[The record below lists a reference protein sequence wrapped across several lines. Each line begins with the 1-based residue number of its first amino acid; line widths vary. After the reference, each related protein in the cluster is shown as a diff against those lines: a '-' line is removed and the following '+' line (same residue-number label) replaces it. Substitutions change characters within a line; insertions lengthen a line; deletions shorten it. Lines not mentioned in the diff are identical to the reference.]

1 MCPDCIES
9 ATVSLSPVSGRPESC
24 LPPSYSNGAGIDL
37 GRLGLELELTELQP
51 GNLLHFPS
59 LGTCVGTPVTQAE
72 DIFPP
77 LQTSEASVVGFCL
90 GAFTHTHYTALP
102 AQIPS
107 PTGHSQSHPLL
118 SPMFLA

>member
-24 LPPSYSNGAGIDL
+24 LPSSYSNGAGIDL
-37 GRLGLELELTELQP
+37 GRPGLELEPTELQP
-51 GNLLHFPS
+51 GNLHFPS
-59 LGTCVGTPVTQAE
+59 LGTPVTQAE

-107 PTGHSQSHPLL
+107 PTGHIQSHPLL